1 MSERGGA
8 HGIAA
13 HWLLPLLLGVACA
26 GGPAREPEP
35 IAPVATNAPE
45 LLAPPVGAFTG
56 RVTDAF
62 GTALP
67 GARVQRIDGDRVVG
81 EVRCGGDGTFM
92 LGGVPPGRSSLRALA
107 DGFAPGQRGDLD
119 AMTDDGRAVDVGA
132 LALLPATPYRGR
144 VRSGSRAIA
153 GARVRLHPDLQTTG
167 ATVPLVRETATD
179 ADGWFFVEDAPPPP
193 VLVQALADGHVRT
206 AAQRFERAD
215 GDLELELAA
224 AATVTGQVVDA
235 VDGAPLPNAYVHLI
249 EPAPEPLA
257 TSAALPNF
265 ARLPGDRVD
274 ADGRFVRPRTQ
285 SSWALAVVADGHV
298 GAVFGPFDDDA
309 PERPHQLAMPRG
321 AELQWQ
327 VDGVAPETNVLVT
340 VCADATSRQDPL
352 AHYFGPA
359 AGITLPPVP
368 PGRWLLTVDSETNAP
383 TERWLELATPGRHRL
398 AITLP
403 AGTTLR
409 AQVLGGDG
417 QPLAVLATRDEPGL
431 PRTAEVAGDGSVA
444 LQGLGPGRWRLVV
457 LDRGTDWYAQCRR
470 WLAVDL
476 GGTPIDLAADVT
488 PPTVELQAPARAFGS
503 VQLRTNEATID
514 RIALEA
520 PPDAPPALGKVR
532 DVLRRTDLRDVDGTF
547 RLDPVLP
554 DRWLLRAYAGT
565 RLVHERAIE
574 VKAGAPTI
582 VALP

>member
-13 HWLLPLLLGVACA
+13 HRLLPLLLGVACA
-26 GGPAREPEP
+26 GGPSLAPEP
-35 IAPVATNAPE
+35 LAPVATNTPE

-56 RVTDAF
+56 RVTDAL
-62 GTALP
+62 GTAVP
-67 GARVQRIDGDRVVG
+67 SARVQRIDGDRVVA
-81 EVRCGGDGTFM
+81 EVRCGGDGTFV
-92 LGGVPPGRSSLRALA
+92 LGGVPPGRCSLRALA

-119 AMTDDGRAVDVGA
+119 ATDDAGRAIDVGA
-132 LALLPATPYRGR
+132 LVLLPATPYRGV
-144 VRSGSRAIA
+144 VRSGGRALA
-153 GARVRLHPDLQTTG
+153 GARVRVHPELQTAG
-167 ATVPLVRETATD
+167 ATVPLVRETTSD
-179 ADGWFFVEDAPPPP
+179 ADGWFFVPDAPPPP
-193 VLVQALADGHVRT
+193 VLVQALAEGHVRT

-215 GDLELELAA
+215 ADLELELVA

-257 TSAALPNF
+257 TRAALPDF

-274 ADGRFVRPRTQ
+274 TDGRFVRPRTQ

-298 GAVFGPFDDDA
+298 GTVFGPFDDRTR
-309 PERPHQLAMPRG
+309 ERPHRLALPRG

-327 VDGVAPETNVLVT
+327 VDGVAPETQVLVT
-340 VCADATSRQDPL
+340 LCADAASRQDPL

-383 TERWLELATPGRHRL
+383 TERWLDLATPGRHHL
-398 AITLP
+398 AISLP

-409 AQVLGGDG
+409 AQVVGSDG

-431 PRTAEVAGDGSVA
+431 PRTAEVTADGSVA

-476 GGTPIDLAADVT
+476 GGTSIDLAGDGT
-488 PPTVELQAPARAFGS
+488 PPTIELQAPARAFGS
-503 VQLRTNEATID
+503 LQLRTNEPAID

-520 PPDAPPALGKVR
+520 PPGAPPAFGKVR
-532 DVLRRTDLRDVDGTF
+532 DALRRTDLRDTDGTF

-554 DRWLLRAYAGT
+554 GRWLLRAYAGP
-565 RLVHERAIE
+565 RLVHERTIE
-574 VKAGAPTI
+574 VEAGAPTV